1 MCIRDS
7 PKRRE
12 PNTLEIDFCGIPGP
26 LSRVMSIN
34 SFFFPRIFRISMVIS
49 GRIRC
54 SSAASNEL
62 STDSL
67 TAVMMDRGNVSKPR
81 KCLFFSKNS
90 LMLACCIPDDFRA
103 MCLALHGSRSSL
115 RPMRRGQQA
124 ANRSGN
130 ATAYKPQ
137 GMNHEIPINF
147 KAFLR
152 THQRG

>member
-1 MCIRDS
+1 M
-7 PKRRE
+7 
-12 PNTLEIDFCGIPGP
+12 EIDFCGIPGP
-26 LSRVMSIN
+26 LSREMSNN
-34 SFFFPRIFRISMVIS
+34 SFFFPRIFRISMEIS

-90 LMLACCIPDDFRA
+90 LMLACCIPLEVLA
-103 MCLALHGSRSSL
+103 IGLALHGSRSSL
-115 RPMRRGQQA
+115 RRMRRGQQT
-124 ANRSGN
+124 ANRSGRVE
-130 ATAYKPQ
+130 AYKPQ
-137 GMNHEIPINF
+137 GRKYEISINF
-147 KAFLR
+147 KEALR